1 MSEQVLSCSL
11 GRVNDACSS
20 AAQHALAPTLSARTG
35 LEWSESYFLVIPNRF
50 PIWQNEKCNKEKRR

>member
-50 PIWQNEKCNKEKRR
+50 PIW